1 MAKEVEFECWAIE
14 RGDGTLV
21 TFPGSPKP
29 MTTTEER
36 IEGLIAALQ
45 HEEDYLS
52 LKPVRVLVR
61 VSVIGE
67 GEK

>member
-45 HEEDYLS
+45 HEEDY
-52 LKPVRVLVR
+52 PVTPRWSR
-61 VSVIGE
+61 TRRAE
-67 GEK
+67 G